1 VTATSAGTGTD
12 HVRPDPRVRWGIRGR
27 ILAWFIA
34 VLSVATIGAILV
46 TRQLLIAQ
54 VDARIDE
61 SLQQEVDELDTLSG
75 GRDPRTG
82 EPFGNQVH
90 RIFDV
95 FLQRNLPVR
104 NEMYLTFLDG
114 EPHRSVGTPIYP
126 LDRDLDLIDR
136 FGALTRTKRGQVP
149 TPAGEVEYLAVPVR
163 DTDGAV
169 RGVFVAAIFREQE
182 LADLAP
188 ALWGAA
194 GVGIVTLLVGSLLAW
209 RVAEGVLR
217 PVAAVTDT
225 AASISTT
232 ELTKRIAVEGHDEVS
247 HLASTFNAMLDRLEE
262 AFRIQRQFVDDAGH
276 ELRTPITIIRG
287 HLETLEDDPEER
299 ERTVALVLDELD
311 RMHRIVND
319 LLLLAKAEQ
328 PDFLD
333 LETVDVSSLTE
344 ELHAKARALGAREWE
359 LEASGRGVIVADR
372 QRLTQAMMQLAQNA
386 TDHTAAGDR
395 IALGSSV
402 SDGVAKLWVSDAG
415 SGIPPE
421 DQQLIFRRFARSGNG
436 RPSAP
441 GAGLGL
447 AIVRAIAEAH
457 HGSVEIRSAPGAGA
471 TFTLV
476 VPVDQPLP
484 EPTGS

>member
-1 VTATSAGTGTD
+1 V
-12 HVRPDPRVRWGIRGR
+12 DPTTPNDAFPPVLRIRWGIRSR
-27 ILAWFIA
+27 ILVWFIA
-34 VLSVATIGAILV
+34 VLSAATIAAVLV
-46 TRQLLIAQ
+46 TRQLLIAS

-61 SLQQEVDELDTLSG
+61 SLQQEARELRTLSS
-75 GRDPRTG
+75 GRDPTSG

-90 RIFDV
+90 RIFEV
-95 FLQRNLPVR
+95 FLGRNLPVR
-104 NEMYLTFLDG
+104 NEMFLTFLDG
-114 EPHRSVGTPIYP
+114 EPFEQSVGTPVYP
-126 LDRDLDLIDR
+126 LDQDVTVIQR
-136 FGALTRTKRGQVP
+136 FGSVTETERSRIP

-163 DTDGAV
+163 AKGQV

-194 GVGIVTLLVGSLLAW
+194 GVGVVTLLVGSVLAW
-209 RVAEGVLR
+209 RVAQGVLR

-232 ELTKRIAVEGHDEVS
+232 ELTKRIDVEGHDEVS
-247 HLASTFNAMLDRLEE
+247 YLASTFNAMLDRLEE
-262 AFRIQRQFVDDAGH
+262 AFRLQRQFVDDAGH

-299 ERTVALVLDELD
+299 ERDLALVLDELD
-311 RMHRIVND
+311 RMSRIVND

-333 LETVDVSSLTE
+333 LETVDLSSLTE
-344 ELHAKARALGAREWE
+344 ELHAKAGALGERAWV
-359 LEASGRGVIVADR
+359 LEATGRGVIVADR
-372 QRLTQAMMQLAQNA
+372 QRLTQAVMQLAQNA
-386 TDHTAAGDR
+386 SDHTVDGDR
-395 IALGSSV
+395 IALGSSIEN
-402 SDGVAKLWVSDAG
+402 GIARLWVRDSG
-415 SGIPPE
+415 RGIPKE
-421 DQQLIFRRFARSGNG
+421 DQEQIFRRFARSRDG
-436 RPSAP
+436 RPNSSQ

-457 HGSVEIRSAPGAGA
+457 HGSVDLRSAPGEGA

-476 VPVDQPLP
+476 VPVDQPVP
-484 EPTGS
+484 ELAER